1 MREYIKKMIQ
11 IAIFANFALAICLI
25 RPVHG
30 QPNTKSI
37 VLAGGCFWGME
48 SVFDHTKGVIKAV
61 AGYAGGQSDSENY
74 NMVSEGDTGY
84 AESVKVTFDPQKV
97 SLSQLLDIYFTVA
110 HNPTELNYQG
120 PDHGKQY
127 RSTVFYA
134 TPEQRKAAQAK
145 ITELTARHVFAK
157 PIVTTL
163 EALKGFYPAEDYH
176 QHYAEKHPLNPY
188 ILINDAPKLS
198 KLKSIYHTLYKE

>member
-1 MREYIKKMIQ
+1 MREHIKMMLK
-11 IAIFANFALAICLI
+11 IAIFANIALAVCLI
-25 RPVHG
+25 SPLYARP
-30 QPNTKSI
+30 TTESI

-48 SVFDHTKGVIKAV
+48 SVFDHTKGVIEAV
-61 AGYAGGQSDSENY
+61 AGYAGGQSDSANY
-74 NMVSEGDTGY
+74 NMVSGGDTGH
-84 AESVKVTFDPQKV
+84 AESVKVTFDPRKV
-97 SLSQLLDIYFTVA
+97 SLPQLLDIYFTVA

-134 TPEQRKAAQAK
+134 TPEQQKAAQAK
-145 ITELTARHVFAK
+145 IAELTARHLFAK

-163 EALKGFYPAEDYH
+163 EPLQGFYPAEDYH

-188 ILINDAPKLS
+188 ILINDAPKLA
-198 KLKSIYHTLYKE
+198 KLKSTYHTFYKE

>member
-1 MREYIKKMIQ
+1 MRESIKKMIQ
-11 IAIFANFALAICLI
+11 VAVLANLALAVCQIS
-25 RPVHG
+25 PVVARS
-30 QPNTKSI
+30 TTDSI

-61 AGYAGGQSDSENY
+61 AGYAGGQSDSANY
-74 NMVSEGDTGY
+74 DMVSGGNTGH
-84 AESVKVTFDPQKV
+84 AESVKITYDPRMV
-97 SLSQLLDIYFTVA
+97 SLPQLLDIYFTVA

-134 TPEQRKAAQAK
+134 TPEQRKAVQAK

-163 EALKGFYPAEDYH
+163 ESLKGFYPAEDYH

-198 KLKSIYHTLYKE
+198 KLKSTHHTLYKE

>member
-11 IAIFANFALAICLI
+11 IAVFANFTLAVCLI
-25 RPVHG
+25 GPAYARSTTESV
-30 QPNTKSI
+30 

-61 AGYAGGQSDSENY
+61 AGYAGGQPDSANY
-74 NMVSEGDTGY
+74 NMVSEGDTGH

-134 TPEQRKAAQAK
+134 TQEQRKAVQAK

-163 EALKGFYPAEDYH
+163 EPLKGFYPAEDYH
-176 QHYAEKHPLNPY
+176 QHYAEKHPLDPY

-198 KLKSIYHTLYKE
+198 KLKSSYHTLYKE

>member
-1 MREYIKKMIQ
+1 MCEYIKKMIQ
-11 IAIFANFALAICLI
+11 IAIFANFALAVCLI
-25 RPVHG
+25 SPVYA
-30 QPNTKSI
+30 QPTTESI
-37 VLAGGCFWGME
+37 ILAGGCFWGME
-48 SVFDHTKGVIKAV
+48 SVFDHTKGVIVAV
-61 AGYAGGQSDSENY
+61 AGFAGGHSDTANY
-74 NMVSEGDTGY
+74 NMVSEGDTGH

-134 TPEQRKAAQAK
+134 TPEQRKAVQAK

-163 EALKGFYPAEDYH
+163 ESLKGFYPAEDYH

-198 KLKSIYHTLYKE
+198 KLKSTHHTLYKE

>member
-1 MREYIKKMIQ
+1 MREYMKKMILL
-11 IAIFANFALAICLI
+11 AIFANFGLAVCLLSPLSA
-25 RPVHG
+25 RA
-30 QPNTKSI
+30 TTESI

-48 SVFDHTKGVIKAV
+48 SVFDHTKGVIEAV
-61 AGYAGGQSDSENY
+61 AGYAGGRPDTAHY
-74 NMVSEGDTGY
+74 NMVSDGDTGH

-97 SLSQLLDIYFTVA
+97 SLSQVLDIYFTVA

-120 PDHGKQY
+120 PDHGMQY

-134 TPEQRKAAQAK
+134 TLEQRKAVQAK
-145 ITELTARHVFAK
+145 IAELTAHHIFAK

-163 EALKGFYPAEDYH
+163 EPLNGFFPAEDYH

-198 KLKSIYHTLYKE
+198 KLKSTFHALYKE

>member
-1 MREYIKKMIQ
+1 MREYMKKMIQ
-11 IAIFANFALAICLI
+11 LAIFANFALMVCLI
-25 RPVHG
+25 SPLYARS
-30 QPNTKSI
+30 TTESI

-48 SVFDHTKGVIKAV
+48 SVFDHTKGVIEAV
-61 AGYAGGQSDSENY
+61 AGYAGGRSDSANY
-74 NMVSEGDTGY
+74 NMVSGGDTGH

-120 PDHGKQY
+120 PDHGMQY

-134 TPEQRKAAQAK
+134 TPEQRKALQAK
-145 ITELTARHVFAK
+145 ITELTAHHVFAK

-163 EALKGFYPAEDYH
+163 EPLKGFFPAEDYH
-176 QHYAEKHPLNPY
+176 QHYAEKHPLDPY

-198 KLKSIYHTLYKE
+198 KFKSTYHALYKE

>member
-1 MREYIKKMIQ
+1 MIQ
-11 IAIFANFALAICLI
+11 IAIFANIALAICLI
-25 RPVHG
+25 SPVHA
-30 QPNTKSI
+30 QPTTESI

-48 SVFDHTKGVIKAV
+48 SVFDHTKGVIEAV
-61 AGYAGGQSDSENY
+61 AGYAGGQSDSANY
-74 NMVSEGDTGY
+74 NMVSGGDTGH

-110 HNPTELNYQG
+110 HNPTELNHQG
-120 PDHGKQY
+120 SDNGEQY

-134 TPEQRKAAQAK
+134 TPEQRKAVQAK
-145 ITELTARHVFAK
+145 MTELTAHHVFAK

-163 EALKGFYPAEDYH
+163 EPLKGFYPAEDYH

-188 ILINDAPKLS
+188 ILINDAPKLA
-198 KLKSIYHTLYKE
+198 KLKNTYHTLYKE

>member
-1 MREYIKKMIQ
+1 MCEYIKKMIQ
-11 IAIFANFALAICLI
+11 IAIFANLALAICLI
-25 RPVHG
+25 SPVFA
-30 QPNTKSI
+30 QPTTESI

-61 AGYAGGQSDSENY
+61 AGYAGGQSDSAIY
-74 NMVSEGDTGY
+74 NVVSGGDTSH

-97 SLSQLLDIYFTVA
+97 SLPQLLDIYFTVA

-134 TPEQRKAAQAK
+134 TPEQRKAVQAK
-145 ITELTARHVFAK
+145 ITELTARHVFAE

-163 EALKGFYPAEDYH
+163 EPLKGFYPAEDYH

-198 KLKSIYHTLYKE
+198 KLKNTYHILYKE